1 MTTEK
6 RSAAHITINKPTFE
20 PDPFKSLQHV
30 LDTFASG
37 CNRHEQLIL
46 MIEACIGEGINTAS
60 QIIGTLKLLGFNAQH
75 IGMALNDLNP
85 IAHRWQRSEDGVYSL
100 AT

>member
-20 PDPFKSLQHV
+20 PDPLKRLQHV
-30 LDTFASG
+30 LDTFGSG

-46 MIEACIGEGINTAS
+46 MIEACIGEGIDTS
-60 QIIGTLKLLGFNAQH
+60 SRIIAALKNLGFNAQH
-75 IGMALNDLNP
+75 VSMALKDLNP
-85 IAHRWQRSEDGVYSL
+85 IAHRWQRSADGIYRL
-100 AT
+100 PT